1 MAMTT
6 TSEPE
11 GPSPALFFQTVNAHQ
26 QTEMLKTAIELEI
39 FTAIAEGNQT
49 PKTIAQRCQASERGV
64 RILADSLTVAGFL
77 NKEKSDYTLTPDSAL
92 FLDKRSPAYLGAAME
107 FMLSSPLIDG
117 FKKLTDAVRKGGTVV
132 EEEGTVAPEH
142 PEWVTFARSMVPLMK
157 GPSEWIANWV
167 GQHAPNTRKVLD
179 VAAGHGIFGVE
190 IAKKISHAE
199 VTALDW
205 ANVLTVAE
213 ENAKAAGIEDRFS
226 TLPGNAF
233 EVNLGQNY
241 DLVLLTNFLHHFDRA
256 TCETF
261 LQKVHGCL
269 NNDGRVITLE
279 FVPNEDRISPPTM
292 ADFSL
297 IMLATTPAGDAY
309 TFSEYDRMF
318 RHAGFSESEMH
329 DVPAS
334 NQRAIITQK

>member
-1 MAMTT
+1 MTT
-6 TSEPE
+6 TAEPE

-26 QTEMLKTAIELEI
+26 QTEMLKTAIELGI
-39 FTAIAEGNQT
+39 FTAIAQGNQT
-49 PKTIAQRCQASERGV
+49 PKTIAHRCQASERGV

-77 NKEKSDYTLTPDSAL
+77 IKQQSEYTLTPDSAL

-107 FMLSSPLIDG
+107 FMLSSPLIEG

-132 EEEGTVAPEH
+132 GDEGTVAPEH

-157 GPSEWIANWV
+157 GPSEWIADWV
-167 GQHAPNTRKVLD
+167 GQHAPNSRKVLD

-190 IAKKISHAE
+190 VAKKISHAE

-213 ENAKAAGIEDRFS
+213 ENAKAAGIGDRFS

-256 TCETF
+256 TCEAF

-269 NNDGRVITLE
+269 NKDGRVITLE

-309 TFSEYDRMF
+309 TFSEYDQMF
-318 RHAGFSESEMH
+318 RQAGFSKSEMH

>member
-1 MAMTT
+1 MTT

-26 QTEMLKTAIELEI
+26 QTEMLKAAVELEI
-39 FTAIAEGNQT
+39 FTAIAEGNHS
-49 PKTIAQRCQASERGV
+49 PKTIAQRCRASERGV
-64 RILADSLTVAGFL
+64 RILADCLTVAGFL
-77 NKEKSDYTLTPDSAL
+77 NKENSEYTLTPDSEL
-92 FLDKRSPAYLGAAME
+92 FLDSRSPAYLGAAME
-107 FMLSSPLIDG
+107 FMLSSPLIEG

-132 EEEGTVAPEH
+132 GEEGTVAPEH

-205 ANVLTVAE
+205 ANVLTVAQ
-213 ENAKAAGIEDRFS
+213 ENAKAAGVEDRFS
-226 TLPGNAF
+226 TRPGSAF
-233 EVNLGQNY
+233 EINLGQDY
-241 DLVLLTNFLHHFDRA
+241 DLVLLTNFLHHFDRP
-256 TCETF
+256 TCEAF

-269 NNDGRVITLE
+269 NKNGKVITLE
-279 FVPNEDRISPPTM
+279 FVPDEDRISPPTM

-309 TFSEYDRMF
+309 TFSEYDSMF
-318 RHAGFSESEMH
+318 RHAGFSQSEMH

>member
-1 MAMTT
+1 MAT

-26 QTEMLKTAIELEI
+26 RTEILKTAIEVEI
-39 FTAIAEGNQT
+39 FTAIAEGNRT
-49 PKTIAQRCQASERGV
+49 PKTIAQRCKASERGV
-64 RILADSLTVAGFL
+64 RMLADSLTVAGFL
-77 NKEKSDYTLTPDSAL
+77 NKDNSEYTLTPDSAV
-92 FLDKRSPAYLGAAME
+92 FLDKRSPAYLGASME

-117 FKKLTDAVRKGGTVV
+117 FKNLAAAVRKGGTVV
-132 EEEGTVAPEH
+132 GDEGTVAPEH

-167 GQHAPNTRKVLD
+167 VQYAPNTRKVLD

-190 IAKKISHAE
+190 VAKKISHAE

-205 ANVLTVAE
+205 ANVLTVAQ
-213 ENAKAAGIEDRFS
+213 ENAEGAGVQDRYS

-233 EVNLGQNY
+233 ELDLGQGY
-241 DLVLLTNFLHHFDRA
+241 DLVLLTNFLHHFDVA

-261 LQKVHGCL
+261 LKKVYACL
-269 NNDGRVITLE
+269 KKEGTVITLE
-279 FVPNEDRISPPTM
+279 FVPNEDRVSPPTM
-292 ADFSL
+292 ADFGL

-318 RHAGFSESEMH
+318 RHAGFSQSEMH

-334 NQRAIITQK
+334 NQRAIITQKS